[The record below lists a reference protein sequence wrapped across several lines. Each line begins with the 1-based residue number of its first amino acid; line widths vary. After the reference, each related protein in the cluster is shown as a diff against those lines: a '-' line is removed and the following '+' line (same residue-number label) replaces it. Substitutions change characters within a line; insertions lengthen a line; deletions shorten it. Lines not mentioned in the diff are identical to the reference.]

1 MTVLH
6 SAPQSRK
13 ATLRAILKQSWPVL
27 ISSWA
32 GMAFG
37 VLDTAMTGHASPT
50 DLATMALS
58 IAIYISVFIGLIGV
72 MHALIPIQAQHFGAG
87 ELKKVGQVWGQ
98 GVWVSLLLSVVGG
111 IVMLFPDVW
120 LSFSGEIAP
129 EVRTSV
135 HHYLAAL
142 TFGLPAAL
150 MFRTIYGLANAVSRP
165 KLIMSLN
172 LIGIALKAFLNWL
185 LIFGNWGLP
194 ALGATGAGI
203 SSAIVFW
210 ITLVLGLWI
219 VFRQPFYR
227 QFHLTLGMP
236 DLKSIGTILKLGL
249 PMGGSYLVEVC
260 AFTFM
265 SLLVAQEGIAAIGGH
280 QVMSNLAALAY
291 MMPMSIGVATA
302 ALTAQAIGAQQMHQA
317 HRTSM
322 MGLVVGLCG
331 AVVTA
336 MVLYFGREWI
346 VAAYTN
352 NPAVAS
358 VALSLLVLLPFFH
371 IVDAMQCINSYLLR
385 AHKIAFVPM
394 LLQTVALMIVGLL
407 GGWWMG
413 FGPGKS
419 LIEPVRNQL
428 LAGSPVGAG
437 SMWLMATIGLAIST
451 VLLHCL
457 YRIMIRKK
465 LRNLVAPA

>member
-1 MTVLH
+1 M
-6 SAPQSRK
+6 
-13 ATLRAILKQSWPVL
+13 
-27 ISSWA
+27 
-32 GMAFG
+32 
-37 VLDTAMTGHASPT
+37 
-50 DLATMALS
+50 
-58 IAIYISVFIGLIGV
+58 
-72 MHALIPIQAQHFGAG
+72 
-87 ELKKVGQVWGQ
+87 
-98 GVWVSLLLSVVGG
+98 
-111 IVMLFPDVW
+111 
-120 LSFSGEIAP
+120 
-129 EVRTSV
+129 
-135 HHYLAAL
+135 
-142 TFGLPAAL
+142 
-150 MFRTIYGLANAVSRP
+150 
-165 KLIMSLN
+165 
-172 LIGIALKAFLNWL
+172 
-185 LIFGNWGLP
+185 
-194 ALGATGAGI
+194 
-203 SSAIVFW
+203 
-210 ITLVLGLWI
+210 LGLW
-219 VFRQPFYR
+219 VVLRHPFYR
-227 QFHLTLGMP
+227 QFHLTLGVP
-236 DLKSIGTILKLGL
+236 DFKSIGTILKLGL

-302 ALTAQAIGAQQMHQA
+302 ALTAQAIGARQIYQA

-331 AVVTA
+331 AVITA
-336 MVLYFGREWI
+336 LALFFGRELI

-371 IVDAMQCINSYLLR
+371 LVDAMQCINSYLLR

-394 LLQTVALMIVGLL
+394 LLQTFALMVVGLS

-437 SMWLMATIGLAIST
+437 SMWLMATIGLATST
-451 VLLHCL
+451 ILLHSW
-457 YRIMIRKK
+457 YRIIIRKK
-465 LRNLVAPA
+465 MRAASADAARPSR